1 MNKFLK
7 FSLLLVIGLPLLAVL
22 GIALFIQFQDANRF
36 KPTIE
41 QQAIEQ
47 AGINLSIDGSLTWS
61 LYPLGIDIN
70 DMQISDQ
77 HGQAFASI
85 KRILAQ
91 VDLFSLLKGSP
102 SVHTLLLDSAK
113 ISLFEDAQGKAN
125 WLNILPTQETAALE
139 KDTSETKAKDS
150 NQDSKN
156 QKTSELSFLLSQL
169 SISNLNIAYTSEL
182 KNQSIKLSPASIKV
196 SNIAPNKDV
205 PFDIDFTF
213 EDTIEKL
220 TLNSNIIGLI
230 EFSPDFSKI
239 TVKELKSNFEANGAF
254 SQFEVINASLDSK
267 FTVNTSK
274 EEIVVEELFL
284 ILEELKLDSQLSLT
298 NYLESPHLQG
308 QVQVNKFNPKI
319 LAERF
324 GIALPTLS
332 SPEALNAFSLS
343 SKLEFKDQA
352 LYFQQIN
359 TQVDKS
365 SWQGDLTFNSSN
377 QAFALS
383 LVGDSV
389 NIDNYLPAEEENNN
403 TQASANDE
411 APTNNQTNSELLPLE
426 TLRQLDL
433 DISLKQQSL
442 IANKVLIENLNVEL
456 AAKNGIVSV
465 TNLSAKSH
473 EGILNTS
480 AKIDARSNK
489 PTWQADTKISNLN
502 LGTLIQAL
510 EIQNAED
517 SASLSG
523 TLNFSAALTS
533 RGNTLSEV
541 QSNALAQSEFEVLD
555 GEVQGINF
563 KALSCKGLALINK
576 DSIDTNNWP
585 KATPFDL
592 LKGSASLK
600 DEILTNN
607 FELTSS
613 GLAMSAEGPIN
624 LSATSLDIK
633 TGLRVIGDSNEHAC
647 RVNEKFKDI
656 PVPVRCKGKFDTPPA
671 ELCKLDSKRLLD
683 ATKQVAAKEA
693 KRKLDKEL
701 DRALNKHLGDKDE
714 IKDAA
719 KNLLK
724 KLF

>member
-1 MNKFLK
+1 
-7 FSLLLVIGLPLLAVL
+7 
-22 GIALFIQFQDANRF
+22 
-36 KPTIE
+36 
-41 QQAIEQ
+41 
-47 AGINLSIDGSLTWS
+47 
-61 LYPLGIDIN
+61 
-70 DMQISDQ
+70 
-77 HGQAFASI
+77 
-85 KRILAQ
+85 
-91 VDLFSLLKGSP
+91 
-102 SVHTLLLDSAK
+102 
-113 ISLFEDAQGKAN
+113 
-125 WLNILPTQETAALE
+125 
-139 KDTSETKAKDS
+139 TSETKAKDS

-182 KNQSIKLSPASIKV
+182 KNQSIKLSPASIQV

-205 PFDIDFTF
+205 PFDVDFTF

-389 NIDNYLPAEEENNN
+389 NIDN
-403 TQASANDE
+403 
-411 APTNNQTNSELLPLE
+411 
-426 TLRQLDL
+426 
-433 DISLKQQSL
+433 
-442 IANKVLIENLNVEL
+442 
-456 AAKNGIVSV
+456 
-465 TNLSAKSH
+465 
-473 EGILNTS
+473 
-480 AKIDARSNK
+480 
-489 PTWQADTKISNLN
+489 
-502 LGTLIQAL
+502 
-510 EIQNAED
+510 
-517 SASLSG
+517 
-523 TLNFSAALTS
+523 
-533 RGNTLSEV
+533 
-541 QSNALAQSEFEVLD
+541 
-555 GEVQGINF
+555 
-563 KALSCKGLALINK
+563 
-576 DSIDTNNWP
+576 
-585 KATPFDL
+585 
-592 LKGSASLK
+592 
-600 DEILTNN
+600 
-607 FELTSS
+607 
-613 GLAMSAEGPIN
+613 
-624 LSATSLDIK
+624 
-633 TGLRVIGDSNEHAC
+633 
-647 RVNEKFKDI
+647 
-656 PVPVRCKGKFDTPPA
+656 
-671 ELCKLDSKRLLD
+671 
-683 ATKQVAAKEA
+683 
-693 KRKLDKEL
+693 
-701 DRALNKHLGDKDE
+701 
-714 IKDAA
+714 
-719 KNLLK
+719 
-724 KLF
+724 